1 MLSILMKREAQ
12 KAKPEPVEAFEAIDS
27 VDAMNEST
35 VSQAV
40 RTAFADKPWEETQ
53 LVFKHDQSYLRTLSG
68 SKEKDPY
75 KQELINKYR
84 PLVEKLLDTHKGNYD
99 NLDVM
104 WCFYMW
110 HFDLGQFEKIHDDFR
125 AAIDGG
131 LETPANFKVN
141 GQTGFCDYVFKYTHK
156 AHTDKKAYKREYL
169 LKAVNDLLAGEL
181 ATNAPLKVKMF
192 RLVGDWHFEAGEKEK
207 AHNLFEIVMK
217 LDPNK
222 GGVKKKLEALQKE
235 LGYDQPH

>member
-1 MLSILMKREAQ
+1 MLSILMKRNAE
-12 KAKPEPVEAFEAIDS
+12 KSKPL
-27 VDAMNEST
+27 MTES
-35 VSQAV
+35 VSQPESPVGV
-40 RTAFADKPWEETQ
+40 RPAFIDKPWEETQ
-53 LVFKHDQSYLRTLSG
+53 LVFKQDQSYLRTLSG

-84 PLVEKLLDTHKGNYD
+84 PLVEKLLDTHKGNYG

-104 WCFYMW
+104 WCYYMW
-110 HFDLGQFEKIHDDFR
+110 HFDLGKFEEIYDDFR
-125 AAIDGG
+125 AALEGG

-156 AHTDKKAYKREYL
+156 AHTEKKEYKREYL
-169 LKAVNDLLAGEL
+169 IQAVNDLLAGEI

-192 RLVGDWHFEAGEKEK
+192 RLVGEWFFEAGDKEK
-207 AHNLFEIVMK
+207 AHNLFELVMK

-222 GGVKKKLEALQKE
+222 GGVKKKLESLKQE